1 MALRPARSL
10 ESAFLDDRFPDQN
23 GTSDVEPTVR
33 EENGAIHLA
42 YRRMEEQ
49 AECAVITFVQ
59 AGEWSYGGP
68 NDEAVA
74 KRNLW
79 GLSLRPYEF
88 YYVVPAPEDGMT
100 EWLVTFH
107 DGCFRIIAR
116 DVAVLS
122 RSVVSDSPADALDVC
137 VGEGANRVL

>member
-23 GTSDVEPTVR
+23 GTCDVDPTIR
-33 EENGAIHLA
+33 EEKGAIHLA
-42 YRRMEEQ
+42 YRLEEH

-68 NDEAVA
+68 NDEALA

-79 GLSLRPYEF
+79 GLGLRPYEF
-88 YYVVPAPEDGMT
+88 YYVVPAPAAEMT

-107 DGCFRIIAR
+107 DGCFRIIAS

-137 VGEGANRVL
+137 VGEGVNRVL